1 MLTDP
6 DTDYP
11 VYIDPA
17 TNPVSDKTGHYD
29 QVYSNSACSDVPKY
43 DDPQTNGEGVGY
55 QGYGGTCGD
64 GIERSYYA
72 INTGNLTSSMVV
84 SKASIA
90 IATTY
95 AASYDCS
102 RNQPITLHTT
112 DSIDKNTDWQN
123 RPGVLDS
130 DYPAVTT
137 HVASGA
143 NPNSSCSNHTADF
156 NVKGQA
162 QTIAERGHDV
172 WTVGLFGN
180 ESSSDLDDYLRMSK
194 AFVLTVTFDI
204 PPSVPTNLHTV
215 PGASGATADCATSG
229 DGWIGAVT
237 TTGGSSNVKLDS
249 TVSSNV
255 SGETVAADYHVWD
268 RTVLDSGGAALD
280 KSTPSTSLLA
290 SGADA
295 AIPIGFVLKDG
306 HEYGWDVYAK
316 DKVGLTSAISD
327 HCWFRTDFTP
337 PPTPTIRPT
346 PPSPWSAPA
355 PRTRSCTRNPRAL
368 PTSPSPGQIVPAS
381 DSSCT
386 PNPCLSSGV
395 NHFVWGLDSA
405 PTASSTNI
413 STLTDTSDGVTTGSV
428 TVPVDHWGVHTL
440 YVATVDGAGN
450 MSQAPTSYTFI
461 VPWNPNATVRPGDI
475 TGDGGTDLLVTTKSG
490 DLEVLPGGV
499 DPASS
504 AAPVQTGPVTGSK
517 PASRRRTG
525 HRLHRGPGTWRRQ
538 LDALSPRPPRQ
549 PVRR

>member
-1 MLTDP
+1 MS
-6 DTDYP
+6 
-11 VYIDPA
+11 A
-17 TNPVSDKTGHYD
+17 TKAT
-29 QVYSNSACSDVPKY
+29 
-43 DDPQTNGEGVGY
+43 
-55 QGYGGTCGD
+55 GGTCGD

-72 INTGNLTSSMVV
+72 INTDNLTSSMVV

-90 IATTY
+90 VATTY

-156 NVKGQA
+156 NVTGQA
-162 QTIAERGHDV
+162 QTIAERSHDV

-280 KSTPSTSLLA
+280 KSTPSTSLMA

-295 AIPIGFVLKDG
+295 AMPIGFVLKDG

-316 DKVGLTSAISD
+316 DKVGLDIRHQRPLLVPHRLHSAADTD
-327 HCWFRTDFTP
+327 HHAQPLLPHGRH
-337 PPTPTIRPT
+337 RRRE
-346 PPSPWSAPA
+346 PW
-355 PRTRSCTRNPRAL
+355 SCTRNPRAL
-368 PTSPSPGQIVPAS
+368 PTSPSPGQIVP
-381 DSSCT
+381 
-386 PNPCLSSGV
+386 P
-395 NHFVWGLDSA
+395 
-405 PTASSTNI
+405 PTA
-413 STLTDTSDGVTTGSV
+413 
-428 TVPVDHWGVHTL
+428 
-440 YVATVDGAGN
+440 VALR
-450 MSQAPTSYTFI
+450 I
-461 VPWNPNATVRPGDI
+461 
-475 TGDGGTDLLVTTKSG
+475 
-490 DLEVLPGGV
+490 
-499 DPASS
+499 PA
-504 AAPVQTGPVTGSK
+504 
-517 PASRRRTG
+517 
-525 HRLHRGPGTWRRQ
+525 
-538 LDALSPRPPRQ
+538 
-549 PVRR
+549 